1 MSNSNTLIII
11 FLSLISLISI
21 ATTLVAFL
29 KNKGDKF
36 SLKLKELLTLS
47 AMAIIC
53 IIAIGNF
60 VINSK

>member
-1 MSNSNTLIII
+1 MSNSNTLIVI

-29 KNKGDKF
+29 KNKEDKS
-36 SLKLKELLTLS
+36 SLNLKELLILS
-47 AMAIIC
+47 AMTLIC